1 VFPPQP
7 KSVAEEGFDNKWEP
21 SQGAD
26 RYRRGLYTFLQR
38 TSPFA
43 QGVTFDAPVLSRS
56 CTRRE
61 RSNTPLQAL
70 TLLNDPVFFE
80 AAQALA
86 ERTLLESRGDVSERI
101 DYVFQIAV
109 ARPPSQQERDR
120 LVAYF
125 QEQVFALRRGP
136 NAASTQVA
144 PTNEVAEPAEASAW
158 TSLCSILLNLHE
170 FITRD

>member
-1 VFPPQP
+1 MVRTVFI
-7 KSVAEEGFDNKWEP
+7 
-21 SQGAD
+21 
-26 RYRRGLYTFLQR
+26 QR

-70 TLLNDPVFFE
+70 TLLNDPVFVE

-86 ERTLLESRGDVSERI
+86 ERTLRERQGDVSERI
-101 DYVFQIAV
+101 EHVFRIAL

-125 QEQVFALRRGP
+125 QEQISALRQEP
-136 NAASTQVA
+136 QVA
-144 PTNEVAEPAEASAW
+144 TSLFATTSGGVEPAEASAW
-158 TSLCSILLNLHE
+158 TGLCSVLLNLHE